1 MERDDPHDELVRC
14 STPDSAAHPYRHT
27 PSSLV
32 LFPRIRA
39 EKLQDDTNLALETT
53 HTDSLLQHRRSRSRS
68 LPDSSTGNNARAC
81 RTSCK
86 AGCRSRRQA
95 LSPTPAKLD
104 AANPIMR
111 RVVFPSRAGDHGD
124 AEVMGI
130 TACTA
135 SRSSRSPPASE
146 HIHGEMLHLVS
157 QLLHHGRVD
166 IRCFRWWRCPRSN
179 APLTKTCS
187 KPAPIRLLPLH
198 VHGRGKDECIPS
210 HLSKQ

>member
-1 MERDDPHDELVRC
+1 MERDDPHDELVPC

-68 LPDSSTGNNARAC
+68 LPDSSTGNSARAC

-135 SRSSRSPPASE
+135 SRSRGRLPQASISTARCCILSVSCCIMDELTSDVSDGGGVLAPALRSTKHVPTHASQAN
-146 HIHGEMLHLVS
+146 S
-157 QLLHHGRVD
+157 TSSA
-166 IRCFRWWRCPRSN
+166 PRSW
-179 APLTKTCS
+179 PRERRMH
-187 KPAPIRLLPLH
+187 PQ
-198 VHGRGKDECIPS
+198 PS
-210 HLSKQ
+210 